1 MIITNNGHFRNSAE
15 NFYPTK
21 SESRYIQYLLNME
34 GFSLTKISNEIKVS
48 VPTVFNIIYG
58 RRRSRRVEAEI
69 ARILGHAEWN
79 DLVIEARLAVSGV
92 FKPTKAQ
99 INKAKKQAIK
109 NRQELIK
116 QKRNAFK
123 QTLKEAV

>member
-1 MIITNNGHFRNSAE
+1 MDFR
-15 NFYPTK
+15 PTK
-21 SESRYIQYLLNME
+21 QEGQYVRYLL
-34 GFSLTKISNEIKVS
+34 GLKDLTFANIGETLGINGE
-48 VPTVFNIIYG
+48 TVLNVIYG

-99 INKAKKQAIK
+99 INKAKKQAVK